1 MDHHH
6 LEAMMRGEFNSKKKT
21 PPTEAKTKVDLE
33 LENEIDAYVDGL
45 ELPIDPNGRSLD
57 TPQAKKEK
65 MKLELKEAVKL
76 PELSQNLDTAMEILI
91 SEGANYLSPEANQ
104 QLLADFSNAA
114 TLLADMTL
122 ADTANVSLQELSKFG
137 DESMTSITTVAIAKY
152 AEGKYLDCQAIFALL
167 AILNPGYDEYWLRLG
182 LAAQKNINFDLA
194 SRAYLAASGLNPDLI
209 EARLFAA
216 ECFLACK
223 EFDKAK
229 HEISEAKKIADS
241 IKVDQQ
247 WLDLLP
253 IIENEIK
260 QPSA

>member
-6 LEAMMRGEFNSKKKT
+6 LEAMMRGESSDKKKT
-21 PPTEAKTKVDLE
+21 PPAATKSKVDIE
-33 LENEIDAYVDGL
+33 LEKEIEAYVDGL
-45 ELPIDPNGRSLD
+45 ELPIDPQGRSLE

-65 MKLELKEAVKL
+65 MKLELKEAAKL

-91 SEGANYLSPEANQ
+91 AEGANYLSTEANQ
-104 QLLADFSNAA
+104 ALLSDFSNAA

-122 ADTANVSLQELSKFG
+122 ADTTDLSLQELSKFG

-152 AEGKYLDCQAIFALL
+152 AEGKYADSQALFALL

-182 LAAQKNINFDLA
+182 LAAQKNANFDLA
-194 SRAYLAASGLNPDLI
+194 SRAYAAAVELNPDLI

-216 ECFLACK
+216 ECLFAGK

-229 HEISEAKKIADS
+229 HEIAEAKKIAERT
-241 IKVDQQ
+241 KVDQQ

-253 IIENEIK
+253 IIEDEIK
-260 QPSA
+260 QPN